1 MGYVLAGIPDLTDSI
16 GNGRLGSVGNIGGWF
31 LVASAFFAYYT
42 GMAVVVNSS
51 WQRTIFPIGGE
62 A

>member
-1 MGYVLAGIPDLTDSI
+1 MLAGIPDLTDLI